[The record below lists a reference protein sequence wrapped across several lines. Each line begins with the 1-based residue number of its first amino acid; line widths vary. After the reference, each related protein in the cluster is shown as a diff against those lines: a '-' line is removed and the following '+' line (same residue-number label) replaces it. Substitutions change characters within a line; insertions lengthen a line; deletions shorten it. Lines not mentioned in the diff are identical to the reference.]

1 MKRLLSFG
9 VLLCVAYLIPCLMC
23 LAPDHN
29 DQASVLPVAQNLW
42 QGFIL
47 PALGLGLMVLWGRCG
62 LPASAPL
69 LAAAC
74 MGLLLDGLS
83 DSNRMG
89 LQTITCT
96 LLMAG
101 LIWWHSAPINQ
112 PWQWIISLPLATA
125 LGSTASFI
133 SLNFPAGWITQ
144 LVTEVS
150 VVTIVVIAGTTIMRL
165 PQIYFGPAPRE
176 AFSLSNRWNRLTP
189 D

>member
-1 MKRLLSFG
+1 MKRSLSF
-9 VLLCVAYLIPCLMC
+9 VALLCVAYLIPCLMC
-23 LAPDHN
+23 LALDHN
-29 DQASVLPVAQNLW
+29 DQSSLLPGAQNLW
-42 QGFIL
+42 QGFTL
-47 PALGLGLMVLWGRCG
+47 PALGLGLMVLVGRSK
-62 LPASAPL
+62 LPALAPL

-101 LIWWHSAPINQ
+101 LIWWHSAPVNQ
-112 PWQWIISLPLATA
+112 PWQWIVSLPFATA
-125 LGSTASFI
+125 LGSTPSFI

-144 LVTEVS
+144 LITEV
-150 VVTIVVIAGTTIMRL
+150 TIVSFVVIAGTIVTRL
-165 PQIYFGPAPRE
+165 PQIYFAPAPRE

>member
-47 PALGLGLMVLWGRCG
+47 PALGLGLMVLWGPSK
-62 LPASAPL
+62 LPALAPL

-101 LIWWHSAPINQ
+101 LIWWHSAPVNQ
-112 PWQWIISLPLATA
+112 PWQWIVSLPFATT
-125 LGSTASFI
+125 LGSAASFI

-165 PQIYFGPAPRE
+165 PQIYFAPAPRE